1 MKLIWQRRYDVNE
14 TVMKPG
20 RKIFHEN
27 GRYVRGYLPT
37 RACLGHSC
45 VYMLVLYFSLQLL
58 PHKRSEI
65 AKTISKQGN
74 KIFSPGWFG
83 FVATSDEANKI
94 KTM

>member
-58 PHKRSEI
+58 SHKRSEI
-65 AKTISKQGN
+65 AKTISKQETKYLVQAGLVSLPHLT
-74 KIFSPGWFG
+74 KLI
-83 FVATSDEANKI
+83 E
-94 KTM
+94 